1 MFQEEKI
8 LSESFSSLLNKAYST
23 LVNPLQRGLYML
35 KICGLN
41 IEEGSITMDSSFL
54 GEIMEWNEQVEEANT
69 KESLENLKN
78 DIDIILV
85 NLYKLVEYFKL
96 FYTMDNNKYLL
107 FRELSEAFS
116 DNNLNQAK
124 VLLSKAKYYST
135 LIEKIKDI
143 DVPIIK

>member
-69 KESLENLKN
+69 KESIENLKN
-78 DIDIILV
+78 YIDIILV
-85 NLYKLVEYFKL
+85 NLYKLSILNYFVL
-96 FYTMDNNKYLL
+96 WIIINICYLGNCQK
-107 FRELSEAFS
+107 LSE
-116 DNNLNQAK
+116 
-124 VLLSKAKYYST
+124 
-135 LIEKIKDI
+135 
-143 DVPIIK
+143 III